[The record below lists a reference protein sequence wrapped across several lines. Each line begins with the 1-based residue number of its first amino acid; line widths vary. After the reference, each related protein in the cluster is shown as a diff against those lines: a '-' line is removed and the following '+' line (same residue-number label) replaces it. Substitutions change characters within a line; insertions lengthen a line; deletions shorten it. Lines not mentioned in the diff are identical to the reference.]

1 MRLVKSVESFDQKVG
16 LDYSISTTVF
26 LSRAEA
32 RLRACVISV
41 VRCRIRNHR
50 SLIHP
55 LKVDIS
61 ALHIRADQLNTEP
74 VADVHAFKTAH

>member
-1 MRLVKSVESFDQKVG
+1 MRLVKSVESFDEKVE
-16 LDYSISTTVF
+16 LDYLVPATVF

-32 RLRACVISV
+32 RACVISV
-41 VRCRIRNHR
+41 VRSRIRNHR

-74 VADVHAFKTAH
+74 VADVHALKTAH